1 MALREITRRGWK
13 LNCLAGVPSDQARW
27 LVQESARPKWILK
40 YLKRWLY
47 VFLRGQRLLEQQRIP
62 AQAQRI
68 LWINLTAPSL
78 GDALMDTSGRSLL
91 AGRCVHLLTSKANAA
106 LFAKDEFFEKV
117 FEDANAAAVEHV
129 DCPYDLVI
137 IDSYSPRSMSKKIR
151 VSKTLPFVGLY
162 GYLNGFEVHRTL
174 YSYHRLGLLLGLSL
188 DDLIGR
194 RRVHHRLGLPEKND
208 ASTSPSQRIVCIG
221 VGGEWPFRIYRYW
234 AQVLEQVLDSIEDV
248 RIFLLGSDNGL
259 VDATALTDRFSN
271 SGRVFNLVGSLSIDE
286 SCRVLRKTDLY
297 VGADGGL
304 WHMASGCSI
313 PTIALFADCALF
325 NPDGT
330 NTTRA
335 SPDQSCFSLSADNE
349 VSEIDPHSVSQAVQ
363 QILCNSEAIRRS

>member
-1 MALREITRRGWK
+1 MAWREITRRSWE

-27 LVQESARPKWILK
+27 LVEESARPKWVLK

-47 VFLRGQRLLEQQRIP
+47 VFLRGQRLLEQKRIP
-62 AQAQRI
+62 TDAERI
-68 LWINLTAPSL
+68 LWVNMTAPSL

-106 LFAKDEFFEKV
+106 LFADDDFFEKV
-117 FEDANAAAVEHV
+117 FVDANAAALEHLE
-129 DCPYDLVI
+129 CSYDLAI
-137 IDSYSPRSMSKKIR
+137 IDSYSPRSISKKIR
-151 VSKTLPFVGLY
+151 VSKSLPFVGLY

-174 YSYHRLGLLLGLSL
+174 YSFHRLGLLLGLSV
-188 DDLIGR
+188 DHLIGR
-194 RRVHHRLGLPEKND
+194 RGVHHCLGLLKKGD
-208 ASTSPSQRIVCIG
+208 TSASASKRSVCIG

-234 AQVLEQVLDSIEDV
+234 AQVLERVLDSIEDV
-248 RIFLLGSDNGL
+248 KIFLLGSDNGL
-259 VDATALTDRFSN
+259 ADATALTKRFLN
-271 SGRVFNLVGSLSIDE
+271 SGRVFNLVGTLSIDE
-286 SCRVLRKTDLY
+286 SCRVLRKADLY

-304 WHMASGCSI
+304 WHMASGCGI

-325 NPDGT
+325 GPEGT

-335 SPDQSCFSLSADNE
+335 SPDQSCISLSANRE

-363 QILCNSEAIRRS
+363 QILCNSHATRRN

>member
-1 MALREITRRGWK
+1 MAWREITRRSWE

-27 LVQESARPKWILK
+27 LVEESARPKWVLK

-62 AQAQRI
+62 ADAERI
-68 LWINLTAPSL
+68 LWVNMTAPSL

-91 AGRCVHLLTSKANAA
+91 AGRCVHLLTSKANAV
-106 LFAKDEFFEKV
+106 LFADDGFFEKV
-117 FEDANAAAVEHV
+117 FVDANAAAGEHV
-129 DCPYDLVI
+129 DHPYDLAI
-137 IDSYSPRSMSKKIR
+137 IDSYSPRSISKKIQ
-151 VSKTLPFVGLY
+151 VSKSLPFVGLY

-221 VGGEWPFRIYRYW
+221 VGGEWPFRTYRYW
-234 AQVLEQVLDSIEDV
+234 AEVLQQVLVSTEDV
-248 RIFLLGSDNGL
+248 TMFLLGSNNGL
-259 VDATALTDRFSN
+259 ADAMALTERFSN
-271 SGRVFNLVGSLSIDE
+271 SGRVFNLVGTLSIDE
-286 SCRVLRKTDLY
+286 SCRILREADLY

-304 WHMASGCSI
+304 WHMASGCGI

-325 NPDGT
+325 APDGT
-330 NTTRA
+330 STTRA
-335 SPDQSCFSLSADNE
+335 SPDQSCICLSANRE
-349 VSEIDPHSVSQAVQ
+349 VSEVGPHSVSQAVQ
-363 QILCNSEAIRRS
+363 QILCKGNAIRKS